1 MLALL
6 FAGCIP
12 HRASGPSPVKCPPA
26 PAPDTLDARLV
37 GHVSLD
43 SHPSPLVRGPYTVVL
58 DDHIVAL
65 VHNADPHAAAN
76 VLRGID
82 PATIESIEMVRS
94 DHGDL
99 MRIRR
104 CHASTTH

>member
-1 MLALL
+1 V
-6 FAGCIP
+6 
-12 HRASGPSPVKCPPA
+12 RCPPP
-26 PAPDTLDARLV
+26 PALDTPDTQDAALV

-43 SHPSPLVRGPYTVVL
+43 RRPSPLVRGPYRVEL
-58 DDHIVAL
+58 DDHVVAV
-65 VHNADPHAAAN
+65 VHDADPHAAAK

-94 DHGDL
+94 DQGDI

-104 CHASTTH
+104 CYATTTH